1 MATSFIGVIACF
13 ERIDRLQ
20 QSLSAI
26 RDLHLLL
33 RCKEVNMAE
42 RSPQTLANHVKIDP
56 PFHYF
61 VLPVFAISW
70 VVSVFF
76 LVRHPGFLH
85 FWIVIF
91 NTAIIVA
98 VIRARQY
105 ALKVQDRVIR
115 LEERLRLS
123 ALLPESLRPQIAK
136 LREDQ
141 LIALRFASDEEL
153 PALVERTV
161 SANLCRA
168 DIKKAIQH
176 WRPDYWRV

>member
-1 MATSFIGVIACF
+1 
-13 ERIDRLQ
+13 
-20 QSLSAI
+20 
-26 RDLHLLL
+26 
-33 RCKEVNMAE
+33 MAE

-61 VLPVFAISW
+61 VLPVFAITW
-70 VVSVFF
+70 IVSVIF

-91 NTAIIVA
+91 NSAIIVA

-123 ALLPESLRPQIAK
+123 ALLPDSLRSQIAK
-136 LREDQ
+136 LSEDQ
-141 LIALRFASDEEL
+141 LIAALCLRRRVACAGRTDSSDESHARRYQEGHTTL
-153 PALVERTV
+153 AAGLLASLKEFSEP
-161 SANLCRA
+161 SN
-168 DIKKAIQH
+168 
-176 WRPDYWRV
+176 